1 MDQPI
6 RDRLPPETH
15 FFRRCIDHG
24 LSGRAP
30 PANLARVI
38 ELRAK
43 LYRITMVRWVDV
55 PKGAVKKLG
64 TGRTIDAVLHFNDD
78 LDRVTLLPGKRGHY
92 RLAFKVEL
100 LRAAGVDAG
109 DTISFALTPDT
120 ASREPALPEEMR
132 KAFQAQPKLHDRWLA
147 TKLSHRRQVVRYIEQ
162 AKSPE
167 TRARRCWI
175 FVERLAETGQ
185 LSHPDY

>member
-1 MDQPI
+1 M
-6 RDRLPPETH
+6 
-15 FFRRCIDHG
+15 
-24 LSGRAP
+24 GRAARDLSARTS
-30 PANLARVI
+30 PANLADVI

-55 PKGAVKKLG
+55 PKAAVKKLG
-64 TGRTIDAVLHFNDD
+64 TGRTIDALLHFNDD

-109 DTISFALTPDT
+109 DTIDFALAPDT

-132 KAFQAQPKLHDRWLA
+132 KAFHAQPKLHERWLA
-147 TKLSHRRQVVRYIEQ
+147 EKLANRRQVVRYIEQ
-162 AKSPE
+162 AKSPA

-175 FVERLAETGQ
+175 FIERLGETGK